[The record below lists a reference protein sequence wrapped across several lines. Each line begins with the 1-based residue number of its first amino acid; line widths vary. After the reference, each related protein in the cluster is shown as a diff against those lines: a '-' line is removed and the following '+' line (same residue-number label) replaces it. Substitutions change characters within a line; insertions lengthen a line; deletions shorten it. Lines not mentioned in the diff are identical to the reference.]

1 MISDHDHDCN
11 DFPACFGNYQPGC
24 ALYSGCA
31 QATRLECL
39 HAAQLEVER
48 RRERL
53 ARRRAGELGPVGHH
67 LARLGYPAS
76 VCREADDWRAQR

>member
-1 MISDHDHDCN
+1 MLPSNETNCN
-11 DFPACFGNYQPGC
+11 QIPNCFGNYQPGC

-53 ARRRAGELGPVGHH
+53 ARRHAGELGSVGHH

-76 VCREADDWRAQR
+76 VCREADTWRSHQ